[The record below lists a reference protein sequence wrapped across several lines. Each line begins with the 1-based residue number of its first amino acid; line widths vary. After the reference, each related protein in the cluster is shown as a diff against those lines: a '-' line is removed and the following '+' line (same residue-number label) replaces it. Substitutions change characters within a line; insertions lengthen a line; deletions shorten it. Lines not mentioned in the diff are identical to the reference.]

1 MTTQNLLTEWLESYQ
16 KEHIK
21 ARTYSRY
28 QGLITM
34 HISRHLEKG
43 TSRNSDGERFKN
55 FSHSRRRMAICE
67 TEKNCPPQVQI

>member
-1 MTTQNLLTEWLESYQ
+1 MTTQNLLTEWLENYQ

-34 HISRHLEKG
+34 HIVPTLGKK
-43 TSRNSDGERFKN
+43 TLRNSDGERFKN
-55 FSHSRRRMAICE
+55 FSHSRRRMEIYA
-67 TEKNCPPQVQI
+67 TEKNFLPQVQI